1 MVGRGNIMCTYCRIL
16 IVEDEYLTRQGVKGL
31 IHWEQEGFQI
41 VGEASNGA
49 EALAQ
54 IEELKPHIVLTDVVM
69 PVMDGI
75 ALTQAI
81 QERYPETRVIVLSG
95 YSDFEYVKSTF
106 QHGAVDYIL
115 KPTLNQDELLATLR
129 KAAGQIP
136 DFVLTRGGGD
146 SFESILNQAL
156 SGFPAPDALDKLHK
170 VFPYPRFF
178 LMGMNV
184 PYVLGNAANL
194 NREAGALAAG
204 AEEFLPGVTARVVT
218 VDRKFLLMIVN
229 YTAEPYRSLTE
240 RAKKLVASLR
250 VKTPRIFYVYS
261 NEFQGLG
268 MLKETYNRLT
278 ALSRQRFYC
287 RDEFIQ
293 GEDAF
298 TPVPAE
304 PFDLASFNTQVH
316 SSDITGALTQLEAW
330 LQRAVERQA
339 PGEFELKS
347 LVQDALYQV
356 LSSWEENGMDAE
368 RISSLKRDCFIQIS
382 EAKFAQDLL
391 EAFHCIQVEFVK
403 LFEEQTPR
411 QGRRSV
417 QKILD
422 YVEEHCAEPLTL
434 NDVAKTFNFNY
445 SYLSSYFSAN
455 SREGFSEYL
464 NRARI
469 RRAEELLRKGDIPVS
484 EVCGMV
490 GYGDHSYFCK
500 VFKKFTGKT
509 PSEFRRQYG
518 AVSPIGGKRWKN
530 S

>member
-1 MVGRGNIMCTYCRIL
+1 MSTYCRIL
-16 IVEDEYLTRQGVKGL
+16 IVEDEYLTRQGIKGM

-41 VGEASNGA
+41 VGEASNGE
-49 EALAQ
+49 EALAR
-54 IEELKPHIVLTDVVM
+54 IEELKPQIVLTDVVM

-95 YSDFEYVKSTF
+95 YSDFEYVKSIF

-115 KPTLNQDELLATLR
+115 KPTLNQQELLATLC

-146 SFESILNQAL
+146 SFESVINQAL
-156 SGFPAPDALDKLHK
+156 SGFPAPDALEKLRK
-170 VFPYPRFF
+170 VFPYPHFF
-178 LMGMNV
+178 LVGMNV

-194 NREAGALAAG
+194 SREAGILAAG
-204 AEEFLPGVTARVVT
+204 AEEFLPGVTARVAT
-218 VDRKFLLMIVN
+218 IDRKFLLMIVN
-229 YTAEPYRSLTE
+229 YAAEPYRSLTE
-240 RAKKLVASLR
+240 RVRKLVASVR
-250 VKTPRIFYVYS
+250 VKSPRAFYVYTR
-261 NEFQGLG
+261 EFSGLG
-268 MLKETYNRLT
+268 LLKETYTRLA

-287 RDEFIQ
+287 RDVFIQ

-298 TPVPAE
+298 APAAAE
-304 PFDLASFNTQVH
+304 PFDAARFNALIRASDMRQ
-316 SSDITGALTQLEAW
+316 ALEQLDAW
-330 LQRAVERQA
+330 LRRAVDRHA

-347 LVQDALYQV
+347 LVQDALYQM
-356 LSSWEENGMDAE
+356 LAFWEESGMDAE
-368 RISSLKRDCFIQIS
+368 RIASLKRDCFIRIS
-382 EAKFAQDLL
+382 EAKFAEDLL
-391 EAFHCIQVEFVK
+391 EAFGCIRADFLT
-403 LFEEQTPR
+403 LFEEWAPR
-411 QGRRSV
+411 QGKRSV
-417 QKILD
+417 QEILD
-422 YVEEHCAEPLTL
+422 YVEEHCAEALTL
-434 NDVAKTFNFNY
+434 NDVAKRFNFNY

-509 PSEFRRQYG
+509 PSEFRRQCG
-518 AVSPIGGKRWKN
+518 AAVGGKRWKK

>member
-1 MVGRGNIMCTYCRIL
+1 MNTYCRIL
-16 IVEDEYLTRQGVKGL
+16 IVEDEYLTRQGVKHL
-31 IHWEQEGFQI
+31 IHWEQEGFQV
-41 VGEASNGA
+41 VGEASNGE
-49 EALAQ
+49 EALQ
-54 IEELKPHIVLTDVVM
+54 LLEELHPHIVLTDVVM

-81 QERYPETRVIVLSG
+81 QEHYPETRVIVLSG

-115 KPTLNQDELLATLR
+115 KPTLNQKSLLETLC

-136 DFVLTRGGGD
+136 NFVLTRGGGD
-146 SFESILNQAL
+146 SLESVVNQAL
-156 SGFPAPDALDKLHK
+156 SGFSTPDALEKLRA

-178 LMGMNV
+178 LVGMNV
-184 PYVLGNAANL
+184 PYALGNAANL
-194 NREAGALAAG
+194 GREAGALAAG

-229 YTAEPYRSLTE
+229 YAAEPYRVLTE
-240 RAKKLVASLR
+240 RVKKLAASLR
-250 VKTPRIFYVYS
+250 VKAPRIFYVYS
-261 NEFQGLG
+261 REFSGLSK
-268 MLKETYNRLT
+268 LKETYARLS

-287 RDEFIQ
+287 RDAAIL

-298 TPVPAE
+298 APSPAE
-304 PFDLASFNTQVH
+304 PFDAAQFNAAVHAAQVAEALKLL
-316 SSDITGALTQLEAW
+316 DGWLRRAIT
-330 LQRAVERQA
+330 RCA

-356 LSSWEENGMDAE
+356 LSYWEENGMDAE
-368 RISSLKRDCFIQIS
+368 KIGSLKRDCFIRIS
-382 EAKFAQDLL
+382 EAKFAEDLL
-391 EAFHCIQVEFVK
+391 QAFVCIKEDFNGI
-403 LFEEQTPR
+403 LEEQSLRPSK
-411 QGRRSV
+411 RSI
-417 QKILD
+417 QEILD
-422 YVEEHCAEPLTL
+422 YVEEHCAEALTL

-490 GYGDHSYFCK
+490 GYSDHSYFCK

-509 PSEFRRQYG
+509 PSEFRRQSG
-518 AVSPIGGKRWKN
+518 AAPAGGGKRWKK
-530 S
+530 